1 MKYIKT
7 ITAILVVTIGLLF
20 FGCGASQSATE
31 KAQQAQFLSEQ
42 IKSFNFE
49 FVATYAYPQNF
60 RPINLSSPYDVKV
73 SPDTVQAYLPYYGRA
88 FSAPMDPSEGGI
100 KFISTDFKYE
110 IEKGQKAGNW
120 IIKIITADTNRPF
133 ELNFNL
139 WDNGSGSLNV
149 QDRDR
154 QNISF
159 QGSVEAQK
167 KPK

>member
-1 MKYIKT
+1 MKNKKT
-7 ITAILVVTIGLLF
+7 MTAILVVTIGLLF
-20 FGCGASQSATE
+20 SGCGASQSATE

-60 RPINLSSPYDVKV
+60 RPIYLSSPYDVKV

-100 KFISTDFKYE
+100 KFTSTDFKYE
-110 IEKGQKAGNW
+110 IEKGRKAGNW

-139 WDNGSGSLNV
+139 WDNGIGSLNV

-154 QNISF
+154 QSISF

>member
-20 FGCGASQSATE
+20 FGCGASQSATD
-31 KAQQAQFLSEQ
+31 KARQAQFLSEQ

-49 FVATYAYPQNF
+49 FIATYAYPQNF
-60 RPINLSSPYDVKV
+60 KPVYLSSSYDVKV

-110 IEKGQKAGNW
+110 IEKGRKAGNW

-159 QGSVEAQK
+159 KGSVEAQK

>member
-1 MKYIKT
+1 MKYRKT
-7 ITAILVVTIGLLF
+7 ITAIFVVTIGLLF
-20 FGCGASQSATE
+20 FGCGASQSATK
-31 KAQQAQFLSEQ
+31 KAQQAQSLSEQ

-49 FVATYAYPQNF
+49 FIATYAYPQNF
-60 RPINLSSPYDVKV
+60 RPVYLSSPYDVKV

>member
-1 MKYIKT
+1 MKNKKT
-7 ITAILVVTIGLLF
+7 MTAILVVTIGLLF
-20 FGCGASQSATE
+20 SGCGASQSATE

-100 KFISTDFKYE
+100 KFTSTDFKYE
-110 IEKGQKAGNW
+110 IEKGRKAGNW

-139 WDNGSGSLNV
+139 WDNGIGSLNV

-154 QNISF
+154 QSISF

>member
-31 KAQQAQFLSEQ
+31 KAQQAQFLSEK
-42 IKSFNFE
+42 IESFNFK
-49 FVATYAYPQNF
+49 FIATHAYPQNF
-60 RPINLSSPYDVKV
+60 NPVYLSSPYDVKV
-73 SPDTVQAYLPYYGRA
+73 SSDTVQAYLPYYGRA

-100 KFISTDFKYE
+100 KFTSTDFKYE
-110 IEKGQKAGNW
+110 IEKGRKAGNW

>member
-1 MKYIKT
+1 MKNKKT
-7 ITAILVVTIGLLF
+7 MTAILVVTIGLLF
-20 FGCGASQSATE
+20 SGCGASQSATE

-49 FVATYAYPQNF
+49 FIATYAYPQNF
-60 RPINLSSPYDVKV
+60 RPIYLSSPYDVKV

-100 KFISTDFKYE
+100 KFTSTDFKYE
-110 IEKGQKAGNW
+110 IEKGRKAGNW

-154 QNISF
+154 QSISF

>member
-1 MKYIKT
+1 MKYKKT
-7 ITAILVVTIGLLF
+7 ITAIFVVTIGLLF
-20 FGCGASQSATE
+20 FGCGASQSATD
-31 KAQQAQFLSEQ
+31 KARQAQFLSEQ

-49 FVATYAYPQNF
+49 FIATYAYPQNF
-60 RPINLSSPYDVKV
+60 KPVYLSSSYDVKV

-110 IEKGQKAGNW
+110 IEKGRKAGNW

-159 QGSVEAQK
+159 KGSVEAQK

>member
-1 MKYIKT
+1 MKNKKT
-7 ITAILVVTIGLLF
+7 MTAILVVTIGLLF
-20 FGCGASQSATE
+20 SGCGASQSATE

-49 FVATYAYPQNF
+49 FIATYAYPQNF
-60 RPINLSSPYDVKV
+60 RPIYLSSPYDVKV

-100 KFISTDFKYE
+100 KFTSTNFKYE
-110 IEKGQKAGNW
+110 IEKGRKAGNW

-154 QNISF
+154 QSISF

>member
-1 MKYIKT
+1 MKNKKT
-7 ITAILVVTIGLLF
+7 MTAILVVTIGLLF
-20 FGCGASQSATE
+20 SGCGASQSATE

-60 RPINLSSPYDVKV
+60 RPIYLSSPYDVKV

-100 KFISTDFKYE
+100 KFTSTDFKYE
-110 IEKGQKAGNW
+110 IEKGRKAGNW

>member
-1 MKYIKT
+1 MKYKRT
-7 ITAILVVTIGLLF
+7 MTAILVVTIGLLF
-20 FGCGASQSATE
+20 SGCGASQSATE

-100 KFISTDFKYE
+100 KFTSTDFKYE
-110 IEKGQKAGNW
+110 IEKGRKAGNW

-139 WDNGSGSLNV
+139 WDNGIGSLNV

-154 QNISF
+154 QSISF

>member
-1 MKYIKT
+1 MKNKKT
-7 ITAILVVTIGLLF
+7 MTAILVVTIGLLF
-20 FGCGASQSATE
+20 SGCGASQSATE

-60 RPINLSSPYDVKV
+60 RPIYLSSPYDVKV

-100 KFISTDFKYE
+100 KFTSTDFKYE
-110 IEKGQKAGNW
+110 IEKGRKAGNW

-154 QNISF
+154 QSISF

>member
-31 KAQQAQFLSEQ
+31 KAKQAQFLSEQ
-42 IKSFNFE
+42 IESFNFE

-100 KFISTDFKYE
+100 KFTSTDFKYE
-110 IEKGQKAGNW
+110 IEKGRKAGNW

-139 WDNGSGSLNV
+139 WDNGIGSLNV

-154 QNISF
+154 QSISF

>member
-31 KAQQAQFLSEQ
+31 KAKQAQFLSEQ
-42 IKSFNFE
+42 IESFNFE

-73 SPDTVQAYLPYYGRA
+73 SSDTVQAYLPYYGRA

-100 KFISTDFKYE
+100 KFTSTDFKYE
-110 IEKGQKAGNW
+110 IEKGRKAGNW

-139 WDNGSGSLNV
+139 WDNGIGSLNV

-154 QNISF
+154 QSISF

>member
-1 MKYIKT
+1 MKYKRT
-7 ITAILVVTIGLLF
+7 MTAILVVTIGLLF
-20 FGCGASQSATE
+20 SGCGASQSATE

-73 SPDTVQAYLPYYGRA
+73 LPDTVQAYLPYYGRA

-100 KFISTDFKYE
+100 KFTSTDFKYE
-110 IEKGQKAGNW
+110 IEKGRKAGNW

-139 WDNGSGSLNV
+139 WDNGIGSLNV

-154 QNISF
+154 QSISF